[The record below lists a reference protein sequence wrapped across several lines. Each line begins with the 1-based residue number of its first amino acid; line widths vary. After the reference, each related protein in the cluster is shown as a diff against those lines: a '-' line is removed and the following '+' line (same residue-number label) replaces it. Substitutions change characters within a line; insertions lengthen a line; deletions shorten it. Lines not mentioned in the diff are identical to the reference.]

1 MKLIQLSKNKI
12 LYLLI
17 ILVIILIPQNNF
29 SDDSLSVNNISKNL
43 RCLICQ
49 GQSVYDSNSD
59 FALSMKIF
67 IQEKI
72 EAGLTEN
79 EIYDLLIKKYGQWI
93 SYDPGYSKTTF
104 LLWFIPL
111 LFFLF
116 GGAIIY
122 FKIYNSKKNFKK

>member
-1 MKLIQLSKNKI
+1 MKSIQLSKNKI

-29 SDDSLSVNNISKNL
+29 SDDSLNVNNISKNL

-79 EIYDLLIKKYGQWI
+79 QIYDLLIKKYGQWI

-111 LFFLF
+111 LFFLL

-122 FKIYNSKKNFKK
+122 FKIYNSKKKF

>member
-1 MKLIQLSKNKI
+1 MKSNQLSKNKI
-12 LYLLI
+12 LYLLTI
-17 ILVIILIPQNNF
+17 IVIILIPQNNF
-29 SDDSLSVNNISKNL
+29 SDDSLNVNNISKNL

-122 FKIYNSKKNFKK
+122 FKIYNIKKKF

>member
-1 MKLIQLSKNKI
+1 MKSNRLSKNKI
-12 LYLLI
+12 LYLLAI
-17 ILVIILIPQNNF
+17 IIMLIPQNNF

-111 LFFLF
+111 LLFLF

-122 FKIYNSKKNFKK
+122 FKIYNSKKKF

>member
-1 MKLIQLSKNKI
+1 MKSIQLSKNKI

-29 SDDSLSVNNISKNL
+29 SDDSLNVNNISKNL

-93 SYDPGYSKTTF
+93 VYDPGYSKKTF
-104 LLWFIPL
+104 LLWFIPI
-111 LFFLF
+111 LFFLL

-122 FKIYNSKKNFKK
+122 LRIYKNKKI

>member
-1 MKLIQLSKNKI
+1 MKSIQLSKNKI

-29 SDDSLSVNNISKNL
+29 SDDSLNVNNISKNL

-111 LFFLF
+111 LFFLL

-122 FKIYNSKKNFKK
+122 FKIYNSKKKF